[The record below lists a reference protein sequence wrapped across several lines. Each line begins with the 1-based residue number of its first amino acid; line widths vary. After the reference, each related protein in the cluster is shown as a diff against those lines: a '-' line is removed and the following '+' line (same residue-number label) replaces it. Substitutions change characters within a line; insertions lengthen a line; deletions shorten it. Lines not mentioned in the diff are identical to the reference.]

1 MYLKTIK
8 MKKFLI
14 LFMASL
20 AVVACDDLNELAQ
33 FDVDYSTDVTMGMV
47 TAADSVIS
55 STSDTVKIDE
65 STMEANSTTLDKIDE
80 AALTQLSVRIKDP
93 AGANFNF
100 LKNGTVHIQGEGM
113 DEEEIASIDDV
124 PMDYDG
130 TLEIP
135 VTGIDLAKHV
145 KTGSF
150 VFRVEGN
157 TRELTTQEYVLE
169 VMATFT
175 IQSNIIE

>member
-1 MYLKTIK
+1 MVS
-8 MKKFLI
+8 
-14 LFMASL
+14 LFF
-20 AVVACDDLNELAQ
+20 VACDELNELAK
-33 FDVDYSTDVTMGMV
+33 FDVDYSADVTMGMV

-55 STSDTVKIDE
+55 STSDTVVIDDA
-65 STMEANSTTLDKIDE
+65 TMDANSTSLDKVNE
-80 AALTQLSVRIKDP
+80 AALTELAARIKAP

-100 LKNGTVHIQGEGM
+100 LKSGKVFIQGDGL
-113 DEEEIASIDDV
+113 DEEEIASLDSV

-150 VFRVEGN
+150 VFRVEGI
-157 TRELTTQEYVLE
+157 TRALTTEEYVIE

-175 IQSNIIE
+175 IQSNLIE